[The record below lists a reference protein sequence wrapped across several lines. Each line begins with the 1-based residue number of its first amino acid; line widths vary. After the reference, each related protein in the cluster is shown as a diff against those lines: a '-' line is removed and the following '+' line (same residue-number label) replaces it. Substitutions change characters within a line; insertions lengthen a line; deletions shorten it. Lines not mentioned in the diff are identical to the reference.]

1 MHILNIINSNGG
13 IFKLRKRQAKYIPGL
28 KNYTIRRNILA
39 YGNLEKYKAYRKH
52 KTSNSRVCLL
62 LGLFIMCIGI
72 ISTCKNI
79 IVYSPFRGMYST
91 TGGVSF
97 TTSSIILF
105 IGIIILALRKLT
117 ILGIICVAL
126 GIVSI
131 VISIFFSL
139 RMSLLPI
146 SLIKAILIFGA
157 IFFGSA
163 LIIRGILEFIRK

>member
-72 ISTCKNI
+72 ISTFKNI

-97 TTSSIILF
+97 TTSSIIL
-105 IGIIILALRKLT
+105 
-117 ILGIICVAL
+117 
-126 GIVSI
+126 
-131 VISIFFSL
+131 
-139 RMSLLPI
+139 
-146 SLIKAILIFGA
+146 
-157 IFFGSA
+157 
-163 LIIRGILEFIRK
+163 

>member
-72 ISTCKNI
+72 ISTFKNI
-79 IVYSPFRGMYST
+79 IVYSPFRGMYLT

-117 ILGIICVAL
+117 IL

>member
-72 ISTCKNI
+72 ISTFKNI
-79 IVYSPFRGMYST
+79 IVYSPCLMLL
-91 TGGVSF
+91 
-97 TTSSIILF
+97 SISHLNLYLFFLVLLLILLYPYYF
-105 IGIIILALRKLT
+105 
-117 ILGIICVAL
+117 
-126 GIVSI
+126 
-131 VISIFFSL
+131 
-139 RMSLLPI
+139 
-146 SLIKAILIFGA
+146 
-157 IFFGSA
+157 
-163 LIIRGILEFIRK
+163 